1 MIIGQEVVG
10 TMDPLPRVSLFQG
23 PRSVG
28 KWTTAEMLRR
38 RLSVS
43 DSDVL
48 RIKKLLVGDAVTLS
62 RFASLRPT
70 EGSLRLAIVN
80 MDGASAPA
88 VNHLL
93 KALEDSPESSYFI
106 LVSSGYVLD
115 TIRSRAAVFPF
126 HALSTNDVA
135 TILETKKKFSPIQA
149 RIWAE
154 RSGGSVWAALSS
166 AEAVET
172 KPVVL
177 LVVKA
182 FRELDI
188 AALEKAADR
197 WTDKHTTYLT
207 QWCHEAITTQWRLFN
222 DDESGIEGRAIP
234 MKILIA
240 LRADVRPRLLIRANL
255 MSALRGMMQ

>member
-1 MIIGQEVVG
+1 MIIGQEIVKQ
-10 TMDPLPRVSLFQG
+10 MDPLPRVSLFVG

-28 KWTTAEMLRR
+28 KWTAAETLRYR
-38 RLSVS
+38 NKVS

-48 RIKKLLVGDAVTLS
+48 RVKKLLVGDAEAVS
-62 RFASLRPT
+62 RFASLAPT
-70 EGSLRLAIVN
+70 SGSRRLAIVN
-80 MDGASAPA
+80 MDGATEAAS
-88 VNHLL
+88 NHLL
-93 KALEDSPESSYFI
+93 KILEESPETTTFI
-106 LVSSGYVLD
+106 LVSSGFVLD

-126 HALSTNDVA
+126 HALSTDDVA
-135 TILETKKKFSPIQA
+135 AILETKKKFSPTQA

-166 AEAVET
+166 AEAVEA

-182 FRELDI
+182 FRELDV

-197 WTDKHTTYLT
+197 WTDIHTTYLT
-207 QWCHEAITTQWRLFN
+207 QWCHETITGQWRLFN
-222 DDESGIEGRAIP
+222 DDESGVEGRTIP

-255 MSALRGMMQ
+255 MSALRGMIQ